1 MSDTA
6 ARQQAY
12 WRATLRLTGVLLL
25 VWASV
30 SFLPGWFA
38 DEMNLVVFLGWPL
51 GFYMAA
57 QGALIVF
64 LLIVWLYDRW
74 MTRLERRYGMYN
86 ED

>member
-1 MSDTA
+1 MSDTGA
-6 ARQQAY
+6 KQRAY
-12 WRATLRLTGVLLL
+12 WRATLRLTAVLLL
-25 VWASV
+25 VWAAV
-30 SFLPGWFA
+30 SFLPSWFA
-38 DEMNLVVFLGWPL
+38 DELNAIVFLGWPL

-64 LLIVWLYDRW
+64 LLIVWGYDRC

>member
-1 MSDTA
+1 MSDSS

-12 WRATLRLTGVLLL
+12 WRATLRLTATLLL

-38 DEMNLVVFLGWPL
+38 DEMNSLVFLGWPL

-64 LLIVWLYDRW
+64 LVIVWIYDRW
-74 MTRLERRYGMYN
+74 MTRLERRYGMYD
-86 ED
+86 EY

>member
-1 MSDTA
+1 VSDTG

-12 WRATLRLTGVLLL
+12 WRATLRLTAALLL
-25 VWASV
+25 IWAAV
-30 SFLPGWFA
+30 SFLPAWFA
-38 DEMNLVVFLGWPL
+38 DELNAIVFFGWPL

-64 LLIVWLYDRW
+64 LLIVWFYDRW
-74 MTRLERRYGMYN
+74 MNRLERRHGMYN